1 MILRREKTRNLEG
14 ADARNTY
21 FWVDQYK
28 GNNVMWRLPH
38 NIRWNDNVV
47 VREDEWAV
55 FFRDGKA
62 LHVFDR
68 PGRYALTT
76 ENVPVLGTLVKKITG
91 VQQIGEIYYLQRR
104 ELRGK
109 FGTAEPLSFR
119 DPDFGVVRIRAFGQ
133 FAYRV
138 VEPMVFIT
146 EFVGTKGFT
155 TSSEVEEWLKG
166 QIVMDINDTVGE
178 LKLKHNMSILD
189 LPAYLQEI
197 EQMVLSK
204 LKSDTSRYG
213 LEVTKLAGLNLNLP
227 EEVQEAID
235 KRGAMAALGVNYM
248 QYQTGKAIEGIG
260 VGASQ
265 GGGGSGMAELGAGMG
280 AGIAMANAMG
290 QGMQTTGGMQQAAPP
305 GPQVSMKKCPN
316 CGKMVPSDAQFCPY
330 CGYKFEDKKTK
341 KCVKC
346 GREIPADA
354 KFCPYCGAP
363 QPEKSG
369 TIHCPNCGKEIPA
382 DVAFCPYCGYKL
394 K

>member
-1 MILRREKTRNLEG
+1 MILKREKTSNLEG

-21 FWVDQYK
+21 FWVDEYK
-28 GNNVMWRLPH
+28 GENVMWRLPH
-38 NIRWNDNVV
+38 NVRWNDNVV

-76 ENVPVLGTLVKKITG
+76 ENVPVLADIVKKLTG
-91 VQQIGEIYYLQRR
+91 IQQIGEIYYIQRR

-109 FGTAEPLSFR
+109 FGTSEPLTFR

-133 FAYRV
+133 FAYKV

-146 EFVGTKGFT
+146 QFVGTKGYS
-155 TSSEVEEWLKG
+155 TSQEVIEWLKD
-166 QIVMDINDTVGE
+166 QIVMDLNDTIGE
-178 LKLKHNMSILD
+178 LKTKHNMSILD

-197 EQMVLSK
+197 EQLVLSK
-204 LKSDTSRYG
+204 LKDDTVRYG
-213 LEVTKLAGLNLNLP
+213 LEVTKFAGLNLNLP

-248 QYQTGKAIEGIG
+248 QYQTGRAIEDIG
-260 VGASQ
+260 KGAAE
-265 GGGGSGMAELGAGMG
+265 GGTGSGMAEMGAGMG
-280 AGIAMANAMG
+280 AGFAMAQAMG
-290 QGMQTTGGMQQAAPP
+290 QGMQTTGTQQTAPP
-305 GPQVSMKKCPN
+305 GPQAGMKKCPN
-316 CGKMVPSDAQFCPY
+316 CGKMVPSDALFCPY
-330 CGYKFEDKKTK
+330 CGHKFEEEKKTK

-346 GREIPADA
+346 GREIPEDA
-354 KFCPYCGAP
+354 MFCPYCGAP
-363 QPEKSG
+363 QVL
-369 TIHCPNCGKEIPA
+369 HCPNCGKEIPA
-382 DVAFCPYCGYKL
+382 DVAFCPYCGYKI

>member
-1 MILRREKTRNLEG
+1 MIFNKNKDLEG
-14 ADARNTY
+14 ADARKTF
-21 FWVDQYK
+21 FWVDENK
-28 GNNVMWRLPH
+28 GENVMWRIPR

-47 VREDEWAV
+47 VREDEYAV

-76 ENVPVLGTLVKKITG
+76 ENVPVLGTIVKKITG

-109 FGTAEPLSFR
+109 FGTSEPLSFR
-119 DPDFGVVRIRAFGQ
+119 DPDFGVVRIRAFGK
-133 FAYRV
+133 FAYKV
-138 VEPMVFIT
+138 VDPMLLIT
-146 EFVGTKGFT
+146 EFVGTKGY
-155 TSSEVEEWLKG
+155 SSSQEIIDWLKD
-166 QIVMDINDTVGE
+166 QIVMDLNDTVGE
-178 LKLKHNMSILD
+178 LKMKNNMSILD

-197 EQMVLSK
+197 EQLLLAK
-204 LKSDTSRYG
+204 LKNDTVQYG
-213 LEVTKLAGLNLNLP
+213 LEVTKIAGLNLNLP

-260 VGASQ
+260 IGAAQ

-280 AGIAMANAMG
+280 AGMAMAGAMG
-290 QGMQTTGGMQQAAPP
+290 QGMQSAGGMQQHAPP
-305 GPQVSMKKCPN
+305 GPQAGMKKCPN
-316 CGKMVPSDAQFCPY
+316 CGKMVPNDAQFCPY
-330 CGYKFEDKKTK
+330 CGHKFVSGMK

-346 GREIPADA
+346 GKDIPEDA
-354 KFCPYCGAP
+354 QFCPYCGAP
-363 QPEKSG
+363 QKSV
-369 TIHCPNCGKEIPA
+369 CPNCGKEIPP
-382 DVAFCPYCGYKL
+382 DVAFCPYCGQKL

>member
-1 MILRREKTRNLEG
+1 MILKKEKTSDLEG

-28 GNNVMWRLPH
+28 GENVMWRLPH

-76 ENVPVLGTLVKKITG
+76 ENVPMLGTIVKKITG
-91 VQQIGEIYYLQRR
+91 VQQIGAIYYIQRR

-109 FGTAEPLSFR
+109 FGTSEPLSFR

-138 VEPMVFIT
+138 SEPMVFIT
-146 EFVGTKGFT
+146 EFVGTKGFS
-155 TSSEVEEWLKG
+155 TSQEVIEWLKN
-166 QIVMDINDTVGE
+166 QIVMDLNDTVGE
-178 LKLKHNMSILD
+178 LKLKYNMSILD

-197 EQMVLSK
+197 EQMILTK
-204 LKSDTSRYG
+204 LKDDTVRYG
-213 LEVTKLAGLNLNLP
+213 LEVTKLAGLNINLP

-235 KRGAMAALGVNYM
+235 KRGAMAALGVNYI

-260 VGASQ
+260 KGAAH
-265 GGGGSGMAELGAGMG
+265 GGSGSGMPELGAGMG
-280 AGIAMANAMG
+280 AGLAIANIMA
-290 QGMQTTGGMQQAAPP
+290 QGMQSTVGMQQNAPP
-305 GPQVSMKKCPN
+305 EPQVGMKKCPK
-316 CGKMVPSDAQFCPY
+316 CGKMVPSDARFCPY
-330 CGYKFEDKKTK
+330 CGHKFEEKRTK

-346 GREIPADA
+346 GKEIPWDA
-354 KFCPYCGAP
+354 RYCPYCGEY
-363 QPEKSG
+363 Q
-369 TIHCPNCGKEIPA
+369 
-382 DVAFCPYCGYKL
+382 L
-394 K
+394 